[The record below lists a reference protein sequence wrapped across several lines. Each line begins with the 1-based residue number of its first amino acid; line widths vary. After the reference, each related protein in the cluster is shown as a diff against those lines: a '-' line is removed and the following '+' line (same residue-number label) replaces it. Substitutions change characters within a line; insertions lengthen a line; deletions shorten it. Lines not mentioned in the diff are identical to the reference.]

1 MIDQSR
7 QAGAT
12 NFWCYVGALTCSGTG
27 RLNAA
32 CSGLSRCGGRSEN
45 SVNAVR
51 TRRRGTRWMSM
62 LLIGVCYVSFSTSTS
77 QAQFKNGNR
86 LYEDCTGDVR
96 TMGPG
101 ILFDESREQ
110 ICLRAGITVKQVVD
124 VVTNWLAAHPEDR
137 DMPASSLVRFA
148 LRKAF
153 PCK

>member
-1 MIDQSR
+1 
-7 QAGAT
+7 
-12 NFWCYVGALTCSGTG
+12 
-27 RLNAA
+27 
-32 CSGLSRCGGRSEN
+32 
-45 SVNAVR
+45 
-51 TRRRGTRWMSM
+51 MSM

-101 ILFDESREQ
+101 ICMGYIAGMADDILFDESREQ